1 MIETLSDSAF
11 AIGAMGVLL
20 FGSAFF
26 SSAETAVF
34 NLSLSD
40 LRRGRA
46 RTMRRLDALLQ
57 DRKGLLITVLI
68 GNLVV
73 NVLYFNLGCWSPPAW
88 RRRGPP
94 WPRWRRPP
102 WS

>member
-1 MIETLSDSAF
+1 MIDTLADSAVS
-11 AIGAMGVLL
+11 IGAMGLL
-20 FGSAFF
+20 LLGSAFF

-34 NLSLSD
+34 SLSLSD
-40 LRRGRA
+40 LRQGRA

-73 NVLYFNLGCWSPPAW
+73 NVLYFNLGVLITSRLAAAA
-88 RRRGPP
+88 
-94 WPRWRRPP
+94 
-102 WS
+102 